1 MVKYEK
7 VVKLLKKEFPEI
19 TQEEVDQMISQI
31 PMHLP
36 MPVVLLAIKA
46 TKLKMQAPEAFEKL
60 KGKSWN
66 TIGEEITLDVQSDD
80 PERMNLEP
88 SQDENE

>member
-19 TQEEVDQMISQI
+19 TQEEIDQMVSRI

-36 MPVVLLAIKA
+36 MSVVLLAIKA
-46 TKLKMQAPEAFEKL
+46 TKLKMQSPEAFEKL
-60 KGKSWN
+60 KSKKWSA
-66 TIGEEITLDVQSDD
+66 IGEEICLDEVH
-80 PERMNLEP
+80 EE
-88 SQDENE
+88 EIINE

>member
-19 TQEEVDQMISQI
+19 TQEEIDQMVSQI

-46 TKLKMQAPEAFEKL
+46 TKLKMQSPEAFEKL
-60 KGKSWN
+60 KGKKWN
-66 TIGEEITLDVQSDD
+66 TIGEEISLEEVRDD
-80 PERMNLEP
+80 ETI
-88 SQDENE
+88 DE